1 MCQSDNGHPDTAD
14 SEDTAGSVD
23 YWRTRFRDAES
34 AVSRLS
40 ARLRG
45 RDQRIL
51 LLERALAR
59 TVALHH
65 ALEDSLEQRLEQC
78 TGQLDGV
85 REPEKTGREP
95 ADQPDKGVTIRLPHL
110 TRTLSQLFDVM
121 WEHWAQW
128 DPERLPKSSTVARA
142 IDVKMGL
149 KGQATGEASRSA
161 QTFAAA
167 LRPDAVNETDGRHH

>member
-1 MCQSDNGHPDTAD
+1 MCQSDNDQLDAANNEVIAE
-14 SEDTAGSVD
+14 SAD
-23 YWRTRFRDAES
+23 YWRIRFRDAES

-40 ARLRG
+40 SRLRG

-65 ALEDSLEQRLEQC
+65 ALEDSLEQRLEHCSEQ
-78 TGQLDGV
+78 
-85 REPEKTGREP
+85 TGRVGEP
-95 ADQPDKGVTIRLPHL
+95 DQSGQVSPDRTGSSVIVRLPHF
-110 TRTLSQLFDVM
+110 TRTLSLVFDVM
-121 WEHWAQW
+121 WEYWAQW
-128 DPERLPKSSTVARA
+128 DPERPPKSATVARA
-142 IDVKMGL
+142 IDAKLGL

-167 LRPDAVNETDGRHH
+167 LRPDSVNDTDGRHH

>member
-1 MCQSDNGHPDTAD
+1 MCQSDDGHSDATD
-14 SEDTAGSVD
+14 SEVACESAD
-23 YWRTRFRDAES
+23 YWQTRFKDAEVT
-34 AVSRLS
+34 VSRLS

-65 ALEDSLEQRLEQC
+65 ALEDSLEQRLERCSMQI
-78 TGQLDGV
+78 Q
-85 REPEKTGREP
+85 RGREP
-95 ADQPDKGVTIRLPHL
+95 DMTSHTPTDPPERGVIVRLPHL

-121 WEHWAQW
+121 WAHWAEW
-128 DPERLPKSSTVARA
+128 DPERPPKSSTVARA
-142 IDVKMGL
+142 IDARLGL
-149 KGQATGEASRSA
+149 KGQANGEASRSA

-167 LRPDAVNETDGRHH
+167 LRPDSVNDTDGRHH

>member
-1 MCQSDNGHPDTAD
+1 MCQSDNGQLDAANNEVIAE
-14 SEDTAGSVD
+14 SAE
-23 YWRTRFRDAES
+23 YWRIRFRDAES

-40 ARLRG
+40 SRLRG

-65 ALEDSLEQRLEQC
+65 AVEDSLEQRLEQC
-78 TGQLDGV
+78 SEQVGRVSEPDRSEQVSPDRTGSSV
-85 REPEKTGREP
+85 I
-95 ADQPDKGVTIRLPHL
+95 VRLPHL
-110 TRTLSQLFDVM
+110 TRTLSLVFDVM
-121 WEHWAQW
+121 WEYWVQW
-128 DPERLPKSSTVARA
+128 DPERPPKSATVARA
-142 IDVKMGL
+142 IDAKLGL

-167 LRPDAVNETDGRHH
+167 LRPDSINDTDGRRR

>member
-1 MCQSDNGHPDTAD
+1 MCHSDDGHLDAVD
-14 SEDTAGSVD
+14 NEVIAESVD
-23 YWRTRFRDAES
+23 YWRTRSRDAES

-40 ARLRG
+40 SRLRG

-78 TGQLDGV
+78 LEQAARADGPDRSEQVSLDQTASGV
-85 REPEKTGREP
+85 I
-95 ADQPDKGVTIRLPHL
+95 VRLPHL
-110 TRTLSQLFDVM
+110 TRTLSLVFDVM
-121 WEHWAQW
+121 WEYWANW
-128 DPERLPKSSTVARA
+128 SPERPPKSATVARA
-142 IDVKMGL
+142 IDAKLGL
-149 KGQATGEASRSA
+149 KGQYTGEASRSA

-167 LRPDAVNETDGRHH
+167 LRPDSVNDTDGRHH